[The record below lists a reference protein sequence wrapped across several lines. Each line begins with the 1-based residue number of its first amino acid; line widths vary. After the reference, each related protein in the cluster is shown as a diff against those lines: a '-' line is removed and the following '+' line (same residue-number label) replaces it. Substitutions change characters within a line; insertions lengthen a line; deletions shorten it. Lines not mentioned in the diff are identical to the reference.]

1 MMRKILFTNT
11 DGSLS
16 VVHPVCNTIG
26 ETLTTDAEIEQRAW
40 DKLPVDA
47 INPVFVDESVIPT
60 DRTFRNAWEHGGD
73 SVIQNITKAKTIA
86 HDKRREARSTEF
98 APLDIKATIPS
109 EATAAEAARQV
120 IRDKYAA
127 MQTAID
133 AATTAD
139 QIKAAMPQEDQ
150 A

>member
-1 MMRKILFTNT
+1 ME
-11 DGSLS
+11 
-16 VVHPVCNTIG
+16 TIMSI
-26 ETLTTDAEIEQRAW
+26 T
-40 DKLPVDA
+40 
-47 INPVFVDESVIPT
+47 INI
-60 DRTFRNAWEHGGD
+60 A
-73 SVIQNITKAKTIA
+73 KAKNIA
-86 HDKRREARSTEF
+86 HDARRTARSAEF

-133 AATTAD
+133 AASTVD
-139 QIKAAMPQEDQ
+139 QIKAVMPQGDQ